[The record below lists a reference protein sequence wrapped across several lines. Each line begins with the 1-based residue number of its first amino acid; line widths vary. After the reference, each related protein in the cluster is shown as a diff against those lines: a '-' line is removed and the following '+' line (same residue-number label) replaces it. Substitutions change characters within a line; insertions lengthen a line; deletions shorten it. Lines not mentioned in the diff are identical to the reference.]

1 MAPNV
6 FVISTQIGG
15 FGGTWWAAVYGVAQ
29 SRTWLK
35 QLSSSILPFDPFQ
48 KRDEN
53 SASLS
58 DILSQLGQEIL
69 VQCFRRITADFD
81 IKSLLCFWDTVTCSI
96 VLSDLSHPHLLL
108 LKCFCSAERKLRAKK
123 LMHLNCGVGE
133 DSWKSPGLQGDP
145 TSPFWRRSVLGVH
158 WKDWCWS
165 WNSHTLGTW
174 CAELTYWKRPW
185 CWTRL
190 KAGGEG
196 DDRGWDIW
204 LDGITSLMDMSL
216 TKLPGVGDGQGSLAC
231 CSPWGC
237 KELDTTEQLNWT
249 DL

>member
-1 MAPNV
+1 MGSRRVGHHWATSLSLFPFTHWRKKWQPTPV
-6 FVISTQIGG
+6 MDGG
-15 FGGTWWAAVYGVAQ
+15 AWWATVYGVAQ

-133 DSWKSPGLQGDP
+133 DSWKSPGLQANP
-145 TSPFWRRSVLGVH
+145 TSPFWRRSALGFL
-158 WKDWCWS
+158 WKEWC
-165 WNSHTLGTW
+165 
-174 CAELTYWKRPW
+174 
-185 CWTRL
+185 
-190 KAGGEG
+190 
-196 DDRGWDIW
+196 
-204 LDGITSLMDMSL
+204 
-216 TKLPGVGDGQGSLAC
+216 
-231 CSPWGC
+231 
-237 KELDTTEQLNWT
+237 
-249 DL
+249 